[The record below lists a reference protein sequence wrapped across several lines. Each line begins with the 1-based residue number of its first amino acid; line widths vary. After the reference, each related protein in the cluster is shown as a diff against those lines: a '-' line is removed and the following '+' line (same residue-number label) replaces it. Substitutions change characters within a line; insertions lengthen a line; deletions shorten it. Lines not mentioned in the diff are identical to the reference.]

1 MQVIRLLWK
10 RIAGKTLVMCQYS
23 DGTVKVK
30 EA

>member
-10 RIAGKTLVMCQYS
+10 RIDGRTVIMCQYQ
-23 DGTVKVK
+23 DGTVKMK

>member
-10 RIAGKTLVMCQYS
+10 RIDGRTVIMCQYQ

>member
-1 MQVIRLLWK
+1 MQVIRLIWK
-10 RIAGKTLVMCQYS
+10 RIAGRTIIMCQYQ